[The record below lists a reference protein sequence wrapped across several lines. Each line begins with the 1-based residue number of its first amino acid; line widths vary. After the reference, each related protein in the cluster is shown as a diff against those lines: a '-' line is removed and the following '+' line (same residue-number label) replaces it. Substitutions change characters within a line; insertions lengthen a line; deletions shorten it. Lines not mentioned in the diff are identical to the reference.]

1 MPCVKKPLNPEPMT
15 PKDLYDLLRRKYQGN
30 TGIICDLHSACRPG
44 RGYRC
49 GSPHNHNEVMD
60 FDKVKTEH
68 VKGTPKQYSSVDAV
82 AVSASREKFCFV
94 ELKSWQELWNHE
106 GTVKAINAKAD
117 KYENSLPKKLTDS
130 MTICIAETGNAD
142 LFADVPAVFVLV
154 TDIDVNLR
162 PLESLASNL
171 NALAGTS
178 SDWVLLCNKLSQ
190 GILNNISYLPT
201 YYKQCK
207 DFDAF
212 IGSL

>member
-1 MPCVKKPLNPEPMT
+1 MPCVKKPLNPQPMS
-15 PKDLYDLLRRKYQGN
+15 PKELYELLNRKYPGN
-30 TGIICDLHSACRPG
+30 TGIICDLHSTCLPG

-49 GSPHNHNEVMD
+49 GSLHNHNEVLD

-82 AVSASREKFCFV
+82 VVSASGEKFCFV
-94 ELKSWQELWNHE
+94 ELKSWQELWSRE
-106 GTVKAINAKAD
+106 RTEDAIRAQGE
-117 KYENSLPKKLTDS
+117 KYEYSLPKKLTDS
-130 MTICIAETGNAD
+130 MAICVTEAGEAD
-142 LFADVPAVFVLV
+142 LFADVSAVFVLV

-190 GILNNISYLPT
+190 GILSDINYLPT

-207 DFDAF
+207 DFDVF
-212 IGSL
+212 IGNL